1 MMEAARGFGRVKAY
15 GVLPILIAALV
26 AHATERVATKEF
38 EPQTDPA

>member
-1 MMEAARGFGRVKAY
+1 MMEAAKGFGRLKAY
-15 GVLPILIAALV
+15 GLLPILRATLV